1 MFTRSLNLRSILAA
15 AALSMA
21 AAAAPGGLGVG
32 MPGSSVV
39 APRRNASKRQRRY
52 GDGGLRASH
61 SYPNGP
67 GWGIAK
73 VKRMAKKKRNVI
85 KNRRNHRG

>member
-1 MFTRSLNLRSILAA
+1 MFARSLNLRSILAA
-15 AALSMA
+15 SALSMA

-32 MPGSSVV
+32 MASSSVV
-39 APRRNASKRQRRY
+39 APRQNPSKRQRRY
-52 GDGGLRASH
+52 GDGALRATH

-73 VKRMAKKKRNVI
+73 VKRMAKKKRNQA